1 MDWNTLEDLGSS
13 TGSAWRKSKD
23 IPSLEYL
30 ILATLIG
37 KKKKNKE
44 RKLSVK

>member
-13 TGSAWRKSKD
+13 TGSAWRKGKD

-30 ILATLIG
+30 VLATLIE
-37 KKKKNKE
+37 NKE
-44 RKLSVK
+44 EERRKLSVK

>member
-13 TGSAWRKSKD
+13 TGSAWEKVD

-30 ILATLIG
+30 VLATLIE
-37 KKKKNKE
+37 NKEEEE